1 MKHQLAIFNCWN
13 DMALAADTPQ
23 YFPPARIQQ
32 MADDLSTLGRWWAD
46 DDADMPQPW
55 GWSRA
60 MKLRY
65 KQMGVDED
73 VLPTDQMLRDI
84 RRLSSREFACRYI
97 QQLLM
102 DASEDKILSDCL
114 AGHDMR
120 YVSDMSEIKSECN
133 DIQIYKS
140 LWSSSGRGVFV
151 ADIRQQSA
159 SARQALSRID
169 GLINKQ
175 GGIAVDHYYDDKV
188 LDFALEYKVGRCDG
202 DKQDVI
208 EFLGFSVFVA
218 NDGGQYGYNIVASQQ
233 TLRGMI
239 ADTGVDMNVIDWLIE
254 YNRHHLAEHLAGRYE
269 GMVGI
274 DMMVIR
280 EDGTLKVHPCVE
292 INLRMNM
299 GILAI
304 ILHQRLGDN
313 ATCLLTPEREHGF
326 TARVDSGRL
335 MIEWRR

>member
-1 MKHQLAIFNCWN
+1 
-13 DMALAADTPQ
+13 
-23 YFPPARIQQ
+23 
-32 MADDLSTLGRWWAD
+32 
-46 DDADMPQPW
+46 
-55 GWSRA
+55 
-60 MKLRY
+60 
-65 KQMGVDED
+65 MGVDD
-73 VLPTDQMLRDI
+73 AMLPSEQMLRDI
-84 RRLSSREFACRYI
+84 RRLSSRQFACHYI
-97 QQLLM
+97 QQLLI
-102 DASEDKILSDCL
+102 DASDDAALSDSL
-114 AGHDMR
+114 VGHDMR
-120 YVSDMSEIKSECN
+120 YVSDMSEVEGER
-133 DIQIYKS
+133 DVPQIFKS

-151 ADIRQQSA
+151 ADVSQQSA
-159 SARQALSRID
+159 AARQALSRIE

-175 GGIAVDHYYDDKV
+175 GGIAVDHYYDDKR

-208 EFLGFSVFVA
+208 EYLGFSVFDA
-218 NDGGQYGYNIVASQQ
+218 NDGGQYGYNVVASQQ
-233 TLRGMI
+233 TLRSMI
-239 ADTGVDMNVIDWLIE
+239 ADTGVDMGVIDWLIE

-274 DMMVIR
+274 DMMVVR
-280 EDGTLKVHPCVE
+280 EEGMLKVHPCVE